1 MNSTDMKQK
10 VYLVYVLIQYSV
22 ESVTDAHRVF
32 SSLDK
37 ATDAMAVEI
46 EDAREN
52 FNIEHGSFLH
62 HTDRCQEWI
71 DEDGCQGYTIG
82 IEELEVD

>member
-10 VYLVYVLIQYSV
+10 VYLVYVLIQYSA

-32 SSLDK
+32 SSLEK
-37 ATDAMAVEI
+37 ASEAMTAEI
-46 EDAREN
+46 AEAREN
-52 FNIEHGSFLH
+52 FNIEHGRFLYH
-62 HTDRCQEWI
+62 SDRCQEWI

-82 IEELEVD
+82 IEEKEVE